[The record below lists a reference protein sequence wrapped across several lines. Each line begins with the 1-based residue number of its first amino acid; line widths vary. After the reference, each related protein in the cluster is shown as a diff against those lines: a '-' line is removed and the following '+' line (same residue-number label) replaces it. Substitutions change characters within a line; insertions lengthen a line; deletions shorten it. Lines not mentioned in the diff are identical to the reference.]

1 MELSDAISY
10 FRYSLEQ
17 AHKFWGYYQAIT
29 AAAVAFAWA
38 STKPPA
44 ELLIGLATVYLLF
57 SLLNCRLIVA
67 SQVAALEIW
76 RLLQD
81 YKESPTETKSS
92 QFLSL
97 LKLNKPDNPILVAG
111 MQIILSLFATMAIL
125 FRIVFVGCTQ

>member
-10 FRYSLEQ
+10 FRYSLDQ

-44 ELLIGLATVYLLF
+44 EVLIGLAIVYLLF
-57 SLLNCRLIVA
+57 SLLNCRLIMA

-76 RLLQD
+76 RSLQD
-81 YKESPTETKSS
+81 YKRSPAETKPS

-97 LKLNKPDNPILVAG
+97 LKLNKPDDPRLVAG
-111 MQIILSLFATMAIL
+111 MQITLSMFATMAIL
-125 FRIVFVGCTQ
+125 IRIKFVGCT